1 MGETQLASHFLLLRS
16 IRENLEMVLLKQA
29 RSRVVRFLSN
39 IEKGN
44 KEEGMGRES
53 RDEEKGQRR
62 WNVIL

>member
-1 MGETQLASHFLLLRS
+1 M
-16 IRENLEMVLLKQA
+16 
-29 RSRVVRFLSN
+29 VRFLSN

-53 RDEEKGQRR
+53 RDEEKGQRS